1 MVEDIEINKN
11 LFYYMV
17 RHYQVFFP
25 TTNVFNSD
33 LPHLMVDD
41 KFYQIEGN
49 RKYIRQRLRNLIEE
63 SKPEL
68 FYNRDT
74 EAITNK
80 TIKEFVNSAN
90 KITK

>member
-1 MVEDIEINKN
+1 MVEDIKINKN

-25 TTNVFNSD
+25 TTNVFNPN
-33 LPHLMVDD
+33 LPHLMVNDN
-41 KFYQIEGN
+41 FYQIDGN
-49 RKYIRQRLRNLIEE
+49 RKYLRQRLRNIIEE

-68 FYNRDT
+68 FENRET
-74 EAITNK
+74 ISITNK

>member
-1 MVEDIEINKN
+1 MEINKN

-17 RHYQVFFP
+17 RHYKVFFP
-25 TTNVFNSD
+25 TTNVFNSN
-33 LPHLMVDD
+33 LPHLVVDD

-49 RKYIRQRLRNLIEE
+49 RKYIRQRLSNLIEE

-68 FYNRDT
+68 FENR
-74 EAITNK
+74 EVLAITNK

-90 KITK
+90 KIIKE

>member
-1 MVEDIEINKN
+1 MVEDIKINKT
-11 LFYYMV
+11 LFYHMV
-17 RHYQVFFP
+17 RHHQVFFP
-25 TTNVFNSD
+25 TTNIINSD

-49 RKYIRQRLRNLIEE
+49 RKYLRQKLRNIIEE

-68 FYNRDT
+68 FESRET
-74 EAITNK
+74 ISITNK

>member
-1 MVEDIEINKN
+1 MVEDVKINKS
-11 LFYYMV
+11 LFYHMV

-25 TTNVFNSD
+25 PTNVFNSD
-33 LPHLMVDD
+33 LPHLVVDD

-49 RKYIRQRLRNLIEE
+49 RKYLRGRLRNLIEG

-68 FYNRDT
+68 FENRET
-74 EAITNK
+74 TSITNK

>member
-68 FYNRDT
+68 FHTRDT